1 MTIQGIGPC
10 LKAFTEAEN
19 LSLRMEHAIRG
30 PLHHLHNK
38 VRHLKVLAQHL
49 RVLAQHLRVR
59 LLSQV
64 QLLQAQV
71 KRRRFL
77 NNQALHL
84 LSKTNQ
90 VNRNNKQ
97 NPENFTSQDFYSL

>member
-1 MTIQGIGPC
+1 MTIQGIGAC

-30 PLHHLHNK
+30 PLHHLRNK

-49 RVLAQHLRVR
+49 RAR
-59 LLSQV
+59 LLSQA

-77 NNQALHL
+77 NNQELHL

>member
-1 MTIQGIGPC
+1 MTIQEIGPC

-49 RVLAQHLRVR
+49 RAR
-59 LLSQV
+59 LLSQA
-64 QLLQAQV
+64 QLLQAQIQAQIIV
-71 KRRRFL
+71 RLPILTIIR
-77 NNQALHL
+77 NNQIQPLAN
-84 LSKTNQ
+84 KTRIRNQ
-90 VNRNNKQ
+90 HNHNIYH
-97 NPENFTSQDFYSL
+97 PEYSG

>member
-38 VRHLKVLAQHL
+38 VLHLKVLAQHL
-49 RVLAQHLRVR
+49 RAR
-59 LLSQV
+59 LLSQA

-77 NNQALHL
+77 NNQELHL

>member
-30 PLHHLHNK
+30 PLHHLRNK

-49 RVLAQHLRVR
+49 RVR
-59 LLSQV
+59 LLSQA

-77 NNQALHL
+77 NNQELHL

>member
-38 VRHLKVLAQHL
+38 ALHLKVLAQHL

-71 KRRRFL
+71 LAQVTALTTIIR
-77 NNQALHL
+77 NNQI
-84 LSKTNQ
+84 LSLVNKILNQ
-90 VNRNNKQ
+90 YNHNYK
-97 NPENFTSQDFYSL
+97 

>member
-49 RVLAQHLRVR
+49 RAR
-59 LLSQV
+59 LLSQA

>member
-49 RVLAQHLRVR
+49 RAR
-59 LLSQV
+59 LLSQA
-64 QLLQAQV
+64 QLPQAQV

-77 NNQALHL
+77 NNQELHL

>member
-49 RVLAQHLRVR
+49 RVR

-64 QLLQAQV
+64 QLLQTQV

>member
-49 RVLAQHLRVR
+49 RAR
-59 LLSQV
+59 LLSQA

-77 NNQALHL
+77 NNQELHL